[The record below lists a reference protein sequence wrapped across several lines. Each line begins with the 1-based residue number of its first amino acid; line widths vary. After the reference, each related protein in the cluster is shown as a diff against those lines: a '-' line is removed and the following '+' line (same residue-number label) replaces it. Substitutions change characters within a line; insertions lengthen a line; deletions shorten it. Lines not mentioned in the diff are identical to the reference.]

1 MASSMSVDDFKRWK
15 VDALRKYCQ
24 QRGFTT
30 TGTKRKDE
38 LVALAYTA
46 YSQNMPV
53 VPTKDDEKA
62 AASRQYVDL
71 LTLDDGAVIPDPF
84 SIGDD
89 EWASEAVGVQHWPPC
104 MICNISDYLVSRDE
118 RPLCTRLGND
128 YKEGQT

>member
-1 MASSMSVDDFKRWK
+1 MASSRSIDDFKRWK

-24 QRGFTT
+24 QRRFTT

-46 YSQNMPV
+46 YSKNVPV

-71 LTLDDGAVIPDPF
+71 LTLDDGSVFQIRSVLGTMSGPLKLL
-84 SIGDD
+84 
-89 EWASEAVGVQHWPPC
+89 E
-104 MICNISDYLVSRDE
+104 CNTGRRV
-118 RPLCTRLGND
+118 
-128 YKEGQT
+128 